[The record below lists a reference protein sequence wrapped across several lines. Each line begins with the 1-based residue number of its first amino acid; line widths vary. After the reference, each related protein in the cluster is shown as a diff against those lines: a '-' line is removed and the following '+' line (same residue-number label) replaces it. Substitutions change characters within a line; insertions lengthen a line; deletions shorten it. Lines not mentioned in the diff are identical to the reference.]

1 MHCVCNTYVSTNS
14 KNKGI
19 KNKKRNRAKAYMGL
33 VEKDNE
39 ASGKCFIRNGYA
51 EFTGGDICCY
61 VKVL

>member
-1 MHCVCNTYVSTNS
+1 
-14 KNKGI
+14 
-19 KNKKRNRAKAYMGL
+19 MGL